1 METNNNMTFE
11 EVMKVWRNTE
21 DLIKPFLRRLAANRL
36 IIQGFEE
43 VGTSDINLELYH
55 MFQEY
60 GSFMDCYDQNIYP
73 EKPFIWEQ

>member
-1 METNNNMTFE
+1 MENNKPTFE

-36 IIQGFEE
+36 IVQGFQE
-43 VGTSDINLELYH
+43 VGTSDTNLELYN
-55 MFQEY
+55 MFLEY
-60 GSFMDCYDQNIYP
+60 GSFMEAYDVNIYP